1 MASKE
6 YIYIP
11 FNKSVNNYLH
21 EMELISTDL
30 FHVRTVF
37 SADKKTLNI
46 ETENENLVSIIINP
60 VYAII
65 TKLAESEIAKEIYD
79 VITKSTKRVC
89 N

>member
-11 FNKSVNNYLH
+11 FNKSVHNYLR
-21 EMELISTDL
+21 EMELISTEL

-37 SADKKTLNI
+37 SADKKTLSI

-65 TKLAESEIAKEIYD
+65 TKLAETDVAKEIYD
-79 VITKSTKRVC
+79 VITKNTKRVC
-89 N
+89 S

>member
-1 MASKE
+1 MTTKE

-21 EMELISTDL
+21 EMELISTGL
-30 FHVRTVF
+30 FHVKTVL
-37 SADKKTLNI
+37 SKDNKTLSI
-46 ETENENLVSIIINP
+46 EREDENLVSIIVNP

-65 TKLAESEIAKEIYD
+65 TKLAESDIAKEIYET
-79 VITKSTKRVC
+79 IKQNTKRVC